1 MQASPFTLRDIT
13 MTTTTR
19 LHYLDAVRA
28 YALLLGIVY
37 HASLSFLPIFIGW
50 AVMDIS
56 TSDWVSVFVFIS
68 HAFRLEVFFLIA
80 GFFSCMT
87 LQKVGIK
94 GFLTSRFTRIVLPF
108 LLGWIL
114 LRPLLVSGWI
124 MGAESMQGDA
134 NIIAA
139 LVTSFSDFKGLSMS
153 LFVGTHL
160 WFLYY
165 LTLATFL
172 TLLLYLLQTKLSQ
185 FTPKL
190 AGRMHFILVHTL
202 TRKGLYL
209 LVIPLTTCCLWYMQ
223 HWGVDTPDKS
233 LTPQW
238 PVLCLYSGFFLFGW
252 VLFNHQK
259 TLADFTKLSAL
270 KLGVWL
276 CSCIAAVMLS
286 RYQMQYMHEYY
297 LQIKVAFVVSYAVMM
312 WTSCMLFIGLFKEF
326 ANKPITFTQK
336 LADTSYS
343 LYLVHLPLV
352 VWLQVAV
359 AELTMPMILKLFI
372 ICISA
377 IAISLLI
384 IESIKLLKNLF
395 INNSKSEPEKKVHAI
410 NKN

>member
-124 MGAESMQGDA
+124 MGAESMQGEA

>member
-1 MQASPFTLRDIT
+1 

-134 NIIAA
+134 NIIMA
-139 LVTSFSDFKGLSMS
+139 LVTSFSDFNGLSMS

-165 LTLATFL
+165 LTLATIL
-172 TLLLYLLQTKLSQ
+172 TLLLYFLHTKLSQ
-185 FTPKL
+185 FSPNL
-190 AGRMHFILVHTL
+190 AGRIRFILVHTL
-202 TRKGLYL
+202 TSKGLYL
-209 LVIPLTTCCLWYMQ
+209 LVIPLAACCLWNMQ

-238 PVLCLYSGFFLFGW
+238 PVLCLYSGFFIFGW
-252 VLFNHQK
+252 VLFNHHK
-259 TLADFTKLSAL
+259 TLADFTKLSAF

-297 LQIKVAFVVSYAVMM
+297 LQIKVAFVISYAVMM
-312 WTSCMLFIGLFKEF
+312 WTSCMLFIGLFKKI
-326 ANKPITFTQK
+326 ANKPNAFTQK
-336 LADTSYS
+336 LADTSYG

-359 AELTMPMILKLFI
+359 AELTMPLTFKLFI
-372 ICISA
+372 ICTSTV
-377 IAISLLI
+377 AISLLL
-384 IESIKLLKNLF
+384 IESIKFLKNIF
-395 INNSKSEPEKKVHAI
+395 MNNFKSEPEKGMR
-410 NKN
+410 NQ

>member
-124 MGAESMQGDA
+124 MGAESMQGEA

-172 TLLLYLLQTKLSQ
+172 TLLLYLLHTKLSQ

-190 AGRMHFILVHTL
+190 AGRMHFIFVHTL

-209 LVIPLTTCCLWYMQ
+209 LVIALAACCLWYMQ

-252 VLFNHQK
+252 VLFNHQN
-259 TLADFTKLSAL
+259 TLADFMKLSAF
-270 KLGVWL
+270 KVGVWL

-297 LQIKVAFVVSYAVMM
+297 LQIKVAFVISYAVMM
-312 WTSCMLFIGLFKEF
+312 WTSCMLFIGLFKKI
-326 ANKPITFTQK
+326 ANKPNAFTQK
-336 LADTSYS
+336 LADTSYG

-359 AELTMPMILKLFI
+359 AELTMPLTFKLFI
-372 ICISA
+372 ICTSTV
-377 IAISLLI
+377 AISLLL
-384 IESIKLLKNLF
+384 IESIKFLKNIF
-395 INNSKSEPEKKVHAI
+395 MNNFKSEPEKGMR
-410 NKN
+410 NQ

>member
-1 MQASPFTLRDIT
+1 
-13 MTTTTR
+13 MTITTR

-124 MGAESMQGDA
+124 MGAESMQGEA

-165 LTLATFL
+165 LTIATFL
-172 TLLLYLLQTKLSQ
+172 TLLLYFLHIKLSQ
-185 FTPKL
+185 FSPNL
-190 AGRMHFILVHTL
+190 AGRIRFILVHTL
-202 TRKGLYL
+202 TSKGLYL
-209 LVIPLTTCCLWYMQ
+209 LVIPLAACCLWYMK

-238 PVLCLYSGFFLFGW
+238 PVLCLYSGFFIFGW
-252 VLFNHQK
+252 VLFNHHK
-259 TLADFTKLSAL
+259 TLADFTKLSAF

-276 CSCIAAVMLS
+276 CSCIAAFMLS

-297 LQIKVAFVVSYAVMM
+297 LQIKVAFVISYAVMM
-312 WTSCMLFIGLFKEF
+312 WTSCMLFIGLFKKF
-326 ANKPITFTQK
+326 ANKPNAFTQK
-336 LADTSYS
+336 LADTSYG

-359 AELTMPMILKLFI
+359 AELTMPLIFKLFI
-372 ICISA
+372 IFTSTV
-377 IAISLLI
+377 AISLLL
-384 IESIKLLKNLF
+384 IESIKFLKN
-395 INNSKSEPEKKVHAI
+395 IIMNNSKSEPEKGMRHQ
-410 NKN
+410 

>member
-1 MQASPFTLRDIT
+1 

-37 HASLSFLPIFIGW
+37 HACLSFLPIFIGW

-56 TSDWVSVFVFIS
+56 TSDWVSVFVLIS

-108 LLGWIL
+108 LLGWVL

-124 MGAESMQGDA
+124 MGAESMQGEA

-172 TLLLYLLQTKLSQ
+172 TLLLYLLHTKLSQ
-185 FTPKL
+185 LAPKL
-190 AGRMHFILVHTL
+190 TDSIHVIIHML
-202 TRKGLYL
+202 TSKGLYL
-209 LVIPLTTCCLWYMQ
+209 FVIPLTACCLWYMQ

-238 PVLCLYSGFFLFGW
+238 PVLYLYSGFFLFGW
-252 VLFNHQK
+252 VLFNHQN
-259 TLADFTKLSAL
+259 TLADFTKLSTF
-270 KLGVWL
+270 KVSIWL

-297 LQIKVAFVVSYAVMM
+297 LQIKVAFVISYAVMM
-312 WTSCMLFIGLFKEF
+312 WTSCMLFIGLFKKL
-326 ANKPITFTQK
+326 ANKPNAFTQK
-336 LADTSYS
+336 LADTSYG

-359 AELTMPMILKLFI
+359 AELTMPLILKLFI
-372 ICISA
+372 ICTSA
-377 IAISLLI
+377 VAISLLI
-384 IESIKLLKNLF
+384 IESVKFFKNIF
-395 INNSKSEPEKKVHAI
+395 INNSKSEPEKGMRHQ
-410 NKN
+410 

>member
-19 LHYLDAVRA
+19 LHYLDAVLA

-87 LQKVGIK
+87 LQKVGITR
-94 GFLTSRFTRIVLPF
+94 FLTSRFTRIVLPF

-165 LTLATFL
+165 LTLATLL
-172 TLLLYLLQTKLSQ
+172 TLLIYLLHIKLSQ

-190 AGRMHFILVHTL
+190 AGRIHFILVHL
-202 TRKGLYL
+202 LSSKRLYL
-209 LVIPLTTCCLWYMQ
+209 LVIPLTACCLWYMQ

-252 VLFNHQK
+252 VLLNYQHA
-259 TLADFTKLSAL
+259 LADFTKLSAF
-270 KLGVWL
+270 KVGAWL

-297 LQIKVAFVVSYAVMM
+297 LQIKVAFVISYAVMM

-326 ANKPITFTQK
+326 ANKPSTITQK
-336 LADTSYS
+336 LANHSYW
-343 LYLVHLPLV
+343 LYLVHLPIV

-359 AELTMPMILKLFI
+359 AELNWPILLKLCV
-372 ICISA
+372 ICVTTLA
-377 IAISLLI
+377 VAWLVMPRKAVLRKL
-384 IESIKLLKNLF
+384 SIKRMQ
-395 INNSKSEPEKKVHAI
+395 KST
-410 NKN
+410 

>member
-1 MQASPFTLRDIT
+1 MK
-13 MTTTTR
+13 TTTR

-94 GFLTSRFTRIVLPF
+94 RFLTSRFTRIVLPF
-108 LLGWIL
+108 SLGWIL

-124 MGAESMQGDA
+124 MGAESMQGEA
-134 NIIAA
+134 NVIAA

-165 LTLATFL
+165 LTLATLL
-172 TLLLYLLQTKLSQ
+172 TLLLHLLHTKVSQ
-185 FTPKL
+185 CSPKL
-190 AGRMHFILVHTL
+190 AGRIRFILVHIL
-202 TRKGLYL
+202 SSKRLYL
-209 LVIPLTTCCLWYMQ
+209 LVIPLTAYCLWSMQ

-233 LTPQW
+233 LIPQW

-252 VLFNHQK
+252 MLFNYQN
-259 TLADFTKLSAL
+259 TLADFAKLSAF
-270 KLGVWL
+270 KAGVWL

-297 LQIKVAFVVSYAVMM
+297 LQIKVAFVMSYAVMM
-312 WTSCMLFIGLFKEF
+312 WTSCMLFIGLFKKL
-326 ANKPITFTQK
+326 ANKPNAFTQK
-336 LADTSYS
+336 LADTSYG
-343 LYLVHLPLV
+343 LYLVHLPIV

-359 AELTMPMILKLFI
+359 AELNWPILLKLCVIFVI
-372 ICISA
+372 TLVVAWLAMPGKVI
-377 IAISLLI
+377 LR
-384 IESIKLLKNLF
+384 KLSMKRMQ
-395 INNSKSEPEKKVHAI
+395 ST
-410 NKN
+410 

>member
-124 MGAESMQGDA
+124 MGAESMQGEA

-172 TLLLYLLQTKLSQ
+172 TLLLYLLHTKLSQ
-185 FTPKL
+185 LAPKFSDS
-190 AGRMHFILVHTL
+190 MQFIVNTL
-202 TRKGLYL
+202 TSKSSYL
-209 LVIPLTTCCLWYMQ
+209 LVVSLTAVCLWYMQ

-238 PVLCLYSGFFLFGW
+238 PVLCIYSGFFLFGW
-252 VLFNHQK
+252 VLFNHQN
-259 TLADFTKLSAL
+259 TLADFAKLSAF
-270 KLGVWL
+270 KVGVWL

-286 RYQMQYMHEYY
+286 GYQMQYMHEYY
-297 LQIKVAFVVSYAVMM
+297 LQIKVAFIMSYAVMM
-312 WTSCMLFIGLFKEF
+312 WTSCMLFIGLFKKL
-326 ANKPITFTQK
+326 ANKPNAFTQK
-336 LADTSYS
+336 LADTSYG

-359 AELTMPMILKLFI
+359 AELTMPLILKLFI
-372 ICISA
+372 ICTSTV
-377 IAISLLI
+377 AISLLI
-384 IESIKLLKNLF
+384 IESIKFLKNIF
-395 INNSKSEPEKKVHAI
+395 INNSKSEPEKGMRYQ
-410 NKN
+410 

>member
-1 MQASPFTLRDIT
+1 

-56 TSDWVSVFVFIS
+56 NSDWVSVFVFIS

-94 GFLTSRFTRIVLPF
+94 RFLTSRFTRIVLPF

-165 LTLATFL
+165 LTLATLL
-172 TLLLYLLQTKLSQ
+172 TLLLNWLNAKISQ
-185 FTPKL
+185 FSPKL
-190 AGRMHFILVHTL
+190 IYSMRFIIQIL
-202 TRKGLYL
+202 TTRSLYL
-209 LVIPLTTCCLWYMQ
+209 LVIPMTAFCLWYMQ
-223 HWGVDTPDKS
+223 NWGVDTPDKS
-233 LTPQW
+233 LIPQW
-238 PVLCLYSGFFLFGW
+238 TVLCLYSGFFLFGW
-252 VLFNHQK
+252 VLFNRQN
-259 TLADFTKLSAL
+259 AFANFTKLSAF
-270 KLGVWL
+270 KVGAWL
-276 CSCIAAVMLS
+276 CSSIAAVMLS

-312 WTSCMLFIGLFKEF
+312 WTSCMLFVGLFKEF
-326 ANKPITFTQK
+326 ADKPITFTQK

-359 AELTMPMILKLFI
+359 AELTMPLILKLFI

-395 INNSKSEPEKKVHAI
+395 INNSKSEPEKKYTPSIKIDFKLSFHTR
-410 NKN
+410 KQ